1 MTDSAITDA
10 AGGLRE
16 RKRSALRASISDA
29 ARALTLEHGFSH
41 FTIEQLCSQVGI
53 SRRTFFNYF
62 PSKEDAL
69 VGHHEDGIPEHI
81 AEEFLHGG
89 RAWPAG
95 EVSPSLLK
103 DLVEMFC
110 QVAEQSPLDKAQY
123 RKLIAAIEKEPSLLP
138 KIIGGRDKWENEIVA
153 LIAQREQLNP
163 DDPRAVAATTL
174 VASLSHKA
182 GQKYFGPDNTDS
194 YRTILTGYFT
204 AAQSLF
210 QSQRNS

>member
-1 MTDSAITDA
+1 MTNSATIDA

-41 FTIEQLCSQVGI
+41 FTIEQLCAQVGI

-69 VGHHEDGIPEHI
+69 VGHHEDGIPEPM

-89 RAWPAG
+89 RDSSPG
-95 EVSPSLLK
+95 EVSPSLLG
-103 DLVEMFC
+103 DLVELFC
-110 QVAEQSPLDKAQY
+110 QVAEQSPLDKTQY

-138 KIIGGRDKWENEIVA
+138 KIIGGRDKWEAEIAA
-153 LIAQREQLNP
+153 LIAEREHLNP

-182 GQKYFGPDNTDS
+182 GQQYFSPDNTDS

-210 QSQRNS
+210 

>member
-1 MTDSAITDA
+1 VTNSATIDA

-41 FTIEQLCSQVGI
+41 FTIEHLCAQVGI

-69 VGHHEDGIPEHI
+69 VGHHEDGIPESM
-81 AEEFLHGG
+81 AEEFLRGG
-89 RAWPAG
+89 RDSSPG
-95 EVSPSLLK
+95 EVSPSLLG
-103 DLVEMFC
+103 DLVELFC
-110 QVAEQSPLDKAQY
+110 QVAEQSPLDKTQY

-138 KIIGGRDKWENEIVA
+138 KIIGGRDKWEAEIAA
-153 LIAQREQLNP
+153 LIAEREHLNP
-163 DDPRAVAATTL
+163 HDPRAVAATTL

-182 GQKYFGPDNTDS
+182 GQKYFSPDNTDS
-194 YRTILTGYFT
+194 YRTILTGYFS

-210 QSQRNS
+210 